1 MGRARMLDLK
11 GEVTRRDKKRKV
23 SNKIQQVVRFK
34 KESTRTVREDADS
47 RSEYLAYLKS
57 VAGLAHRETKP
68 SVLSHE
74 VFAK

>member
-11 GEVTRRDKKRKV
+11 ERSNATRQETQ
-23 SNKIQQVVRFK
+23 SEQQIQQVVRFER
-34 KESTRTVREDADS
+34 ESTRTVREDADS

>member
-1 MGRARMLDLK
+1 M
-11 GEVTRRDKKRKV
+11 
-23 SNKIQQVVRFK
+23 SNKIQRAVRFE